1 MLKNM
6 SILQVNVNIVSV
18 ISQSD
23 TVLAMNWLNLGDSLV
38 IVDVL
43 IVTFDLHLLDCVCND
58 SITIQCG
65 WLSSHVD
72 CFSQS
77 EIVVRTS
84 EMYDVVL

>member
-1 MLKNM
+1 MRLTDDFRRIGGLMLKNM

-43 IVTFDLHLLDCVCND
+43 IVTFDLHLRDC
-58 SITIQCG
+58 
-65 WLSSHVD
+65 
-72 CFSQS
+72 
-77 EIVVRTS
+77 
-84 EMYDVVL
+84 M

>member
-43 IVTFDLHLLDCVCND
+43 IVTFDLHLRDC
-58 SITIQCG
+58 
-65 WLSSHVD
+65 
-72 CFSQS
+72 
-77 EIVVRTS
+77 
-84 EMYDVVL
+84 M